1 MWMGRSGGLFSCEEK
16 KMDFRVVIC
25 DPQSGKAYQVEAKDA
40 AANKFLGRK
49 VGDVID
55 GDAVGMPGYS
65 IEITGGSDREGFP
78 LRRDLPGSKR
88 RKVLIAGGTGY
99 NPSEKGRRRRKSVHG
114 RDISADVGQI
124 NVKIAERG
132 AKPVEEL
139 LGVSPAE

>member
-1 MWMGRSGGLFSCEEK
+1 
-16 KMDFRVVIC
+16 MDFRVVIS
-25 DPQSGKAYQVEAKDA
+25 DPKSGKAYQVEAKDA

-49 VGDVID
+49 IGDVID

-88 RKVLIAGGTGY
+88 RKILITGGTGY
-99 NPSEKGRRRRKSVHG
+99 QPSEQGKRKRKTVHG

-124 NVKIAERG
+124 NAKITDRG

-139 LGVSPAE
+139 LGAAPSE

>member
-1 MWMGRSGGLFSCEEK
+1 MMGRYLALFSCEEK
-16 KMDFRVVIC
+16 KMDFRVVIS

-49 VGDVID
+49 IGDVVD

-88 RKVLIAGGTGY
+88 RKILIAGGTGY
-99 NPSEKGRRRRKSVHG
+99 HPLEKGRRKRKTVHG

-124 NVKIAERG
+124 NAKITERG

-139 LGVSPAE
+139 LGAAPAE

>member
-1 MWMGRSGGLFSCEEK
+1 
-16 KMDFRVVIC
+16 MDFRVVIS
-25 DPQSGKAYQVEAKDA
+25 DPKSGKAYQVEAKDA

-49 VGDVID
+49 IGDVID

-88 RKVLIAGGTGY
+88 RKILITGGTGY
-99 NPSEKGRRRRKSVHG
+99 HPSEEGRRKRKTVHG

-124 NVKIAERG
+124 NAKITERG
-132 AKPVEEL
+132 TKPVEEL
-139 LGVSPAE
+139 LGAAP

>member
-1 MWMGRSGGLFSCEEK
+1 
-16 KMDFRVVIC
+16 MDFRVVIS

-49 VGDVID
+49 IGDVID

-88 RKVLIAGGTGY
+88 RKILIASGTGY
-99 NPSEKGRRRRKSVHG
+99 HPLEKGRRRRKSVHG
-114 RDISADVGQI
+114 HDISADVGQI
-124 NVKIAERG
+124 NVKIKERG
-132 AKPVEEL
+132 AKSVEEL
-139 LGVSPAE
+139 LGAAPAE

>member
-1 MWMGRSGGLFSCEEK
+1 
-16 KMDFRVVIC
+16 MDFRVVIC

-49 VGDVID
+49 IGDVID
-55 GDAVGMPGYS
+55 GDAVGMPGYT

-88 RKVLIAGGTGY
+88 RKILVAGGVGY
-99 NPSEKGRRRRKSVHG
+99 HPSEEGRRRRKSVHG

-132 AKPVEEL
+132 SKSVEDL
-139 LGVSPAE
+139 LGTASTE

>member
-1 MWMGRSGGLFSCEEK
+1 
-16 KMDFRVVIC
+16 MDFRVVIS

-49 VGDVID
+49 IGDVVD

-88 RKVLIAGGTGY
+88 RKILIAGGTGY
-99 NPSEKGRRRRKSVHG
+99 HPLEKGRRKRKSVHG

-124 NVKIAERG
+124 NAKITERG

-139 LGVSPAE
+139 LGAGPAE

>member
-1 MWMGRSGGLFSCEEK
+1 
-16 KMDFRVVIC
+16 MDFRVVIC

-49 VGDVID
+49 IGDVID
-55 GDAVGMPGYS
+55 GDAVGMPGYT

-88 RKVLIAGGTGY
+88 RKILVAGGVGY
-99 NPSEKGRRRRKSVHG
+99 HPSEEGMRRRKSVHG

-124 NVKIAERG
+124 NVKIAERDS
-132 AKPVEEL
+132 KSIKNL
-139 LGVSPAE
+139 LRTASTE

>member
-1 MWMGRSGGLFSCEEK
+1 MGRYLALFSCEEK
-16 KMDFRVVIC
+16 KMDFRVVIS

-49 VGDVID
+49 IGDVVD

-88 RKVLIAGGTGY
+88 RKILIAGGTGY
-99 NPSEKGRRRRKSVHG
+99 HPLEKGRRKRKTVHG

-124 NVKIAERG
+124 NAKITERG

-139 LGVSPAE
+139 LGAAPAE